1 MKKTSLLLM
10 LLILTGIG
18 VTISCEPDD
27 ICPESTPTTP
37 SLIIDAYDVENP
49 ENKKAVTSLLVGG
62 VDNDNVLPGYAI
74 VSATQIILPLK
85 TDADTTQY
93 VLMKGAFVNNNGTPD
108 DTSDDYYDGNT
119 DIITINYTREEV
131 YVSRA
136 CGYKTIYKNVT
147 LTIEPENNEENW
159 IKSRQPLNDNQ
170 SVEDETETHFNI
182 FH

>member
-18 VTISCEPDD
+18 ITISCEPDD

-37 SLIIDAYDVENP
+37 SLIIDVYDVDNP
-49 ENKKAVTSLLVGG
+49 ENIKAVTNLLVSG
-62 VDNDNVLPGYAI
+62 VGNDNVLPGYAI
-74 VSATQIILPLK
+74 ATSTQIVLPLK

-93 VLMKGAFVNNNGTPD
+93 ALIKGAFVNDGGTPD
-108 DTSDDYYDGNT
+108 DTSDDYIDGNT